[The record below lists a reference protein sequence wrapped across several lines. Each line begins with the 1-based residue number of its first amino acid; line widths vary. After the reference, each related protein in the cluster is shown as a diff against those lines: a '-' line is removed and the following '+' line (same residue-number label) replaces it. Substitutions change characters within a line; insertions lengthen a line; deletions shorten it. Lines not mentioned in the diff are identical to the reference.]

1 MYRCTV
7 CSPIKR
13 PLHLYTKKY
22 KTNLSSSTTKITI
35 YHLPHN
41 NHNLKYI
48 SIVTFCQKVC
58 VEIFN
63 SHESSIFLIH
73 VNKLNFCCAISLPH
87 EYISPFSV
95 RHRRWSPPEAI
106 LMTVSPGN
114 ISIGFS

>member
-1 MYRCTV
+1 MYSMQSNEKAFTFV
-7 CSPIKR
+7 YKKIQDKS
-13 PLHLYTKKY
+13 LLLYNKNY
-22 KTNLSSSTTKITI
+22 NLPFT
-35 YHLPHN
+35 PN

-87 EYISPFSV
+87 E
-95 RHRRWSPPEAI
+95 
-106 LMTVSPGN
+106 
-114 ISIGFS
+114 